1 MQIDTLLMFINILNS
16 HFFCSYYIKWLA
28 GMKLI
33 VSLQRALK
41 SIIGFNVNSN
51 VIKFRIEFNFLNVYN
66 LSNEILSHFVF
77 PVSNLRINYHW
88 TRILFCQQLCSR
100 VKIEQRISKYIQLVT
115 VETMWIHITWANRR
129 HQANCIYTSLNLSDV
144 FWIHL

>member
-66 LSNEILSHFVF
+66 LSLSF
-77 PVSNLRINYHW
+77 
-88 TRILFCQQLCSR
+88 
-100 VKIEQRISKYIQLVT
+100 RISRIQFENKL
-115 VETMWIHITWANRR
+115 
-129 HQANCIYTSLNLSDV
+129 SLNANPFLSTIV
-144 FWIHL
+144 LPREN